1 MSLIESFSFL
11 GKFWQEKINGSLIK
25 WTIFII
31 ILQLVL
37 IFYKFSVLP
46 SEIPLFYSLPWG
58 ESRLVNCSY
67 IFILPGF
74 SIFFTMINNILAVSY
89 YASINVLSRL
99 LTIFS
104 LIFSLF
110 SLIALIQIIILV
122 T

>member
-31 ILQLVL
+31 ALQLVL

-58 ESRLVNCSY
+58 ELRLVNCNY

-74 SIFFTMINNILAVSY
+74 SIFFAMINNILAVSY
-89 YASINVLSRL
+89 YSSINVLSRL

-104 LIFSLF
+104 LLFSLF
-110 SLIALIQIIILV
+110 SLISLIQIIILV